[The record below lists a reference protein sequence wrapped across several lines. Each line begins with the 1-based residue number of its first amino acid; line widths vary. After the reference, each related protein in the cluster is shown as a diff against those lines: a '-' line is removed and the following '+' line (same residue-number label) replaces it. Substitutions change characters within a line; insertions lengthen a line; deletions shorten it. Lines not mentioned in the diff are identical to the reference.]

1 MARGR
6 FQPIKGAVIGFGL
19 MFLAA
24 CVTGTSAPSRFYV
37 LSPLAATEAGPQLA
51 PGERCLAIGIGPVE
65 LPAYL
70 DRPEI
75 VSRLSSNEL
84 KLADF
89 DRWAEPLGENFTRVL
104 AENIANL
111 ICTEPITIFPWKSY
125 TLVDYQIVIE
135 IIQMD
140 GELGGDTSMAVRW
153 AILEGESKD
162 ILWTK
167 RSNYSESAG
176 GSGYEAFVAA
186 QSRMVDAFS
195 REIAETIKALPR
207 K

>member
-1 MARGR
+1 MARGH
-6 FQPIKGAVIGFGL
+6 FQRIAAVMITVCLFF
-19 MFLAA
+19 MAA

-37 LSPLAATEAGPQLA
+37 LNPLAATETGTPVA
-51 PGERCLAIGIGPVE
+51 PSDECIAIGIGPVE

-75 VSRLSSNEL
+75 VTRLSNNEL

-125 TLVDYQIVIE
+125 TLVEYQIVIE

-140 GELGGDTSMAVRW
+140 GELGGNTSMAARW

-167 RSNYSESAG
+167 RSSYSESAA